1 MRFDK
6 EIYMQSAPK
15 RIYDETSGD
24 YIEEKGQENKLYA
37 DVTDAKSETINIIY
51 GQIKQGVLVI
61 RLQNHY
67 TGPYEFIRIGSK
79 RYKVDYERKLSRMH
93 VLIVSEVQ

>member
-15 RIYDETSGD
+15 RVYDELSGD
-24 YIEEKGQENKLYA
+24 YIEEKPKEVKLYA

-51 GQIKQGVLVI
+51 GQRKQGVLVI
-61 RLQNHY
+61 RLQQHY
-67 TGPYEFIRIGSK
+67 AAAFEFIRIGSR
-79 RYKVDYERKLSRMH
+79 RYRVDYERRLRHKH
-93 VLIVSEVQ
+93 VFVVSEVQ